1 MTETILSIRDLKVS
15 FKLDD
20 GVVNAV
26 RNISLNV
33 KAGECLGVVGESG
46 SGKSQTF
53 LAAMGLLAGN
63 GAATGSIQYRGKEL
77 LGLKPQ
83 QMNTIRG
90 SKMTMIFQD
99 PLTALTPHMKIG
111 DQICE
116 PLIRHLGYS
125 PRDAM
130 TEAADWLRKVRI
142 SDVARRLRQYRRAG
156 LAGASPRHAAV
167 RPPAAA
173 ATAPEPHH
181 AQCGAAQLPLPLTA
195 ELPPPLLRRPALR
208 PDRLL
213 PHLWHLRVAVCAG
226 RCQRIR
232 RPGDAFQQWER
243 DVGAAAGCSFA
254 APFRPQARVVVQC
267 GVQHDGRRR

>member
-1 MTETILSIRDLKVS
+1 MFLRLWIRTGIRIPKPDPDLEDPWIRIWIRNTVEKRYTVLFISVS
-15 FKLDD
+15 
-20 GVVNAV
+20 
-26 RNISLNV
+26 
-33 KAGECLGVVGESG
+33 KAFFSFCR
-46 SGKSQTF
+46 F
-53 LAAMGLLAGN
+53 L
-63 GAATGSIQYRGKEL
+63 
-77 LGLKPQ
+77 P
-83 QMNTIRG
+83 
-90 SKMTMIFQD
+90 
-99 PLTALTPHMKIG
+99 
-111 DQICE
+111 
-116 PLIRHLGYS
+116 
-125 PRDAM
+125 
-130 TEAADWLRKVRI
+130 
-142 SDVARRLRQYRRAG
+142 RRAG